1 MIRQVR
7 NGGGFNRV
15 VVVMENG
22 EFEEMFKKQNEQG
35 TSLVVVE
42 WLTLHASMA
51 GDMGLITGW
60 RIRSYMPHGM
70 AKIYIYIYIQKWKQN
85 EQSLMTEYM
94 LEIRKLSVIPELLA

>member
-42 WLTLHASMA
+42 WLTLHASIA
-51 GDMGLITGW
+51 RDMGLSPGW
-60 RIRSYMPHGM
+60 RIRFYMPHGM
-70 AKIYIYIYIQKWKQN
+70 AKKKKN
-85 EQSLMTEYM
+85 PKM
-94 LEIRKLSVIPELLA
+94 EIE